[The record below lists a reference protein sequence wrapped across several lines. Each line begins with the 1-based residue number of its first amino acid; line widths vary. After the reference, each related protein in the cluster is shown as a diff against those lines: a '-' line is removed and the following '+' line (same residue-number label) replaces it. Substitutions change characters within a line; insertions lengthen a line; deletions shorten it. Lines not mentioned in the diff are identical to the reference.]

1 MKIILLFVGLSIVN
15 VIFSTF
21 RSIATIKYGKY
32 LASFIN
38 AGYWS
43 FYTIVLIYSVA
54 EFSLIAKMIITFACN
69 LFGVFVVKLI
79 EEKTAKPKAWKIEV
93 ITDIDNSNVIQAEL
107 NKNNFDFVITEI
119 FDEKDK
125 IEIFSYSKD
134 ESEKIKNILNNFEAI
149 KYFVVESKTL

>member
-1 MKIILLFVGLSIVN
+1 MKLIILFIILSIVN

-21 RSIATIKYGKY
+21 RTIATVKGGKFI
-32 LASFIN
+32 ASLLN
-38 AGYWS
+38 AGYFA
-43 FYTIVLIYSVA
+43 FYNIVLIYSVA
-54 EFSLIAKMIITFACN
+54 DFSLIAKMIITFICN
-69 LFGVFVVKLI
+69 LIGVFTVKLI

-93 ITDIDNSNVIQAEL
+93 IADINNSNVIQAEL

-125 IEIFSYSKD
+125 IEIFSYSKT
-134 ESEKIKNILNNFEAI
+134 ESENIKNILNNFEAI